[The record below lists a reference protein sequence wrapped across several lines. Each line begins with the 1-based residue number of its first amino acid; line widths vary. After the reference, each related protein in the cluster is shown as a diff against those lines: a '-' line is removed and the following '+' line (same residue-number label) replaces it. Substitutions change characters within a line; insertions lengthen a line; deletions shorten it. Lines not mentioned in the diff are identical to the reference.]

1 MGLNVYRSLSV
12 IAEKLARWTAILGG
26 LVLLAVVI
34 MSCISI
40 TGRFIGKLGFGLG
53 PIPGDTELV
62 EMGIGF
68 AVFAFLPWCQ
78 LRRGHATVD
87 LFQNVFGQRTNRVI
101 DFLSDILMFIAASLI
116 AWRLCLGMLDKKSY
130 SETTWILQLPLW
142 NGYAAALVGAVV
154 FVLVSAF
161 CVLRSGRQVAG
172 HAQ

>member
-1 MGLNVYRSLSV
+1 MYRSLSV